1 MHSSQRQNGLDRR
14 HRMKQEISSGSILHD
29 RYKVDR
35 VIGQG
40 GYGSI
45 LLAEDLRLSGRFC
58 AVKQVSYD
66 PSYPPGMLA
75 EAREQFMREATV
87 LARLDH
93 PNLPKVSD
101 FFSIEDNDFLVM
113 DFVPGDDL
121 RALIAKAESS
131 KQFLNE
137 ADVLDWAMQIGD
149 ALSYL
154 HNQNPAILHR
164 DIKPS
169 NIKVTPAGVVKL
181 VDFGLVKLLAP
192 GEVTI
197 TIMQGQGTALYSP
210 LEQYGGD
217 SNMMDGRADVYA
229 FGSTLYHL
237 LTNRP
242 PVNVRDRFLD
252 PGNLPAPREINPAIS
267 PRVEDAILWAM
278 ELHPNERPRD
288 VKTFLKALTGETTS
302 SLRHIAGKISFREE
316 QGLNKTEMILLYL
329 AGGLTFFSLL
339 LTLIRNI

>member
-1 MHSSQRQNGLDRR
+1 
-14 HRMKQEISSGSILHD
+14 MKQDIASESILHD
-29 RYKVDR
+29 RYKIDR

-66 PSYPPGMLA
+66 PSYTPSMLA
-75 EAREQFMREATV
+75 DAREQFMREATV

-113 DFVPGDDL
+113 DYVPGDDL
-121 RALIAKAESS
+121 RALIAKYEAN
-131 KQFLNE
+131 KQFIPE
-137 ADVLDWAMQIGD
+137 ADVLSWATQIGD

-154 HNQNPAILHR
+154 HNQNPSILHR

-217 SNMMDGRADVYA
+217 SNLMDGRADIYA

-237 LTNRP
+237 LTNTP

-252 PGNLPAPREINPAIS
+252 PENLVAPREINPAIS

-278 ELHPNERPRD
+278 ELHPNERPKD
-288 VKTFLKALTGETTS
+288 VKTFLKALTGESTS
-302 SLRHIAGKISFREE
+302 SLRHMASRVNIRDV
-316 QGLNKTEMILLYL
+316 QGLGNTETFLLYA
-329 AGGLTFFSLL
+329 AGGLAFFSLL

>member
-1 MHSSQRQNGLDRR
+1 
-14 HRMKQEISSGSILHD
+14 MKQDIPSGSILHD
-29 RYKVDR
+29 RYKIDR

-66 PSYPPGMLA
+66 PSYPPAIL
-75 EAREQFMREATV
+75 EDAREQFMREATV

-101 FFSIEDNDFLVM
+101 FFSIDDNDFLVM
-113 DFVPGDDL
+113 DYVPGDDL
-121 RALIAKAESS
+121 RAVIAKYESN
-131 KQFLNE
+131 KQFISE
-137 ADVLDWAMQIGD
+137 VDVLSWATQIGD

-154 HNQNPAILHR
+154 HNQNPSILHR

-237 LTNRP
+237 LTNTP

-252 PGNLPAPREINPAIS
+252 PENLVRPREINPAIS

-278 ELHPNERPRD
+278 ELHPNERPKD
-288 VKTFLKALTGETTS
+288 VKAFLKALTGETTS
-302 SLRHIAGKISFREE
+302 SLRHMAGRVNIREV
-316 QGLNKTEMILLYL
+316 QGLGQTETILLYV

>member
-1 MHSSQRQNGLDRR
+1 
-14 HRMKQEISSGSILHD
+14 MKQDIPSGSILHD
-29 RYKVDR
+29 RYKFDR

-66 PSYPPGMLA
+66 PSYPPAIL
-75 EAREQFMREATV
+75 EDAREQFMREATV

-101 FFSIEDNDFLVM
+101 FFSIDDNDFLVM
-113 DFVPGDDL
+113 DYVPGDDL
-121 RALIAKAESS
+121 RAVIAKYESN
-131 KQFLNE
+131 KQFISE
-137 ADVLDWAMQIGD
+137 VDVLSWATQIGD

-154 HNQNPAILHR
+154 HNQNPSILHR

-237 LTNRP
+237 LTNTP

-252 PGNLPAPREINPAIS
+252 PENLVRPREINPAIS

-278 ELHPNERPRD
+278 ELHPNERPKD
-288 VKTFLKALTGETTS
+288 VKAFLKALTGETTS
-302 SLRHIAGKISFREE
+302 SLRHMAGRVNIREV
-316 QGLNKTEMILLYL
+316 QGLGQTETILLYV

>member
-1 MHSSQRQNGLDRR
+1 
-14 HRMKQEISSGSILHD
+14 
-29 RYKVDR
+29 
-35 VIGQG
+35 
-40 GYGSI
+40 
-45 LLAEDLRLSGRFC
+45 
-58 AVKQVSYD
+58 
-66 PSYPPGMLA
+66 
-75 EAREQFMREATV
+75 
-87 LARLDH
+87 
-93 PNLPKVSD
+93 
-101 FFSIEDNDFLVM
+101 M
-113 DFVPGDDL
+113 DYVPGDDL
-121 RALIAKAESS
+121 RAVIAKYESN
-131 KQFLNE
+131 KQFISE
-137 ADVLDWAMQIGD
+137 VDVLSWATQIGD

-154 HNQNPAILHR
+154 HNQNPSILHR

-237 LTNRP
+237 LTNTP

-252 PGNLPAPREINPAIS
+252 PENLVRPREINPAIS

-278 ELHPNERPRD
+278 ELHPNERPKD
-288 VKTFLKALTGETTS
+288 VKAFLKALTGETTS
-302 SLRHIAGKISFREE
+302 SLRHMAGRVNIREM
-316 QGLNKTEMILLYL
+316 QGLGQTETILLYV

>member
-1 MHSSQRQNGLDRR
+1 
-14 HRMKQEISSGSILHD
+14 MKQDILSGSILHD
-29 RYKVDR
+29 RYKIDR

-66 PSYPPGMLA
+66 PSYPPAIL
-75 EAREQFMREATV
+75 EDAREQFMREATV

-101 FFSIEDNDFLVM
+101 FFSIDDNDFLVM
-113 DFVPGDDL
+113 DYVPGDDL
-121 RALIAKAESS
+121 RAVIAKYESN
-131 KQFLNE
+131 KQFISE
-137 ADVLDWAMQIGD
+137 VDVLSWATQIGD

-154 HNQNPAILHR
+154 HNQNPSILHR

-237 LTNRP
+237 LTNTP

-252 PGNLPAPREINPAIS
+252 PENLVRPREINPAIS

-278 ELHPNERPRD
+278 ELHPNERPKD
-288 VKTFLKALTGETTS
+288 VKAFLKALTGETTS
-302 SLRHIAGKISFREE
+302 SLRHMAGRVNIREM
-316 QGLNKTEMILLYL
+316 QGLGQTETILLYV